1 MSIALSEDVRALVR
15 GANFAHL
22 ATRKYTGQPFPT
34 RENPAQRVVLVIEA
48 DKVRFV
54 RLPFVHAPGRP

>member
-1 MSIALSEDVRALVR
+1 M
-15 GANFAHL
+15 
-22 ATRKYTGQPFPT
+22 

-54 RLPFVHAPGRP
+54 RLPFVHAPGRS